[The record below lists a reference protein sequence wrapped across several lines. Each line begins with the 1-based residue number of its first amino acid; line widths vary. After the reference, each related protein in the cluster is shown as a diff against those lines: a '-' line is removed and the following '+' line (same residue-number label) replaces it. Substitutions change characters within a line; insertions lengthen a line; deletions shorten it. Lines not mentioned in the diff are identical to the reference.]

1 MLWKQGINDGLCS
14 VSSRGTF
21 AAVLASVI
29 FGKEL
34 DEKEKQA
41 IAKEKIESKK
51 KKRKLL
57 EKPRRTEPLIKSP
70 W

>member
-1 MLWKQGINDGLCS
+1 MAMT
-14 VSSRGTF
+14 V
-21 AAVLASVI
+21 AVAFFLAVVATVVVSVI

-51 KKRKLL
+51 
-57 EKPRRTEPLIKSP
+57 EEA
-70 W
+70 

>member
-1 MLWKQGINDGLCS
+1 MMD
-14 VSSRGTF
+14 F
-21 AAVLASVI
+21 AVLVAVALFATVFASVI

-51 KKRKLL
+51 EKAQVARKSQG
-57 EKPRRTEPLIKSP
+57 KWNFK
-70 W
+70 

>member
-1 MLWKQGINDGLCS
+1 MMD
-14 VSSRGTF
+14 F
-21 AAVLASVI
+21 AVLVAVALFATVFASVI

-51 KKRKLL
+51 EKAQVARKSQG
-57 EKPRRTEPLIKSP
+57 KWNIK
-70 W
+70 

>member
-1 MLWKQGINDGLCS
+1 MAMT
-14 VSSRGTF
+14 V
-21 AAVLASVI
+21 AVLVFVSVVATVVASVI

-51 KKRKLL
+51 EEAQFARKSQG
-57 EKPRRTEPLIKSP
+57 KWNIK
-70 W
+70 

>member
-1 MLWKQGINDGLCS
+1 MAMTVALEIFL
-14 VSSRGTF
+14 
-21 AAVLASVI
+21 AVVATVVTSVI

-51 KKRKLL
+51 
-57 EKPRRTEPLIKSP
+57 EEA
-70 W
+70 

>member
-1 MLWKQGINDGLCS
+1 M
-14 VSSRGTF
+14 TE
-21 AAVLASVI
+21 AVLIFVAVIAGVFASVI

-51 KKRKLL
+51 EKAQVARKSQG
-57 EKPRRTEPLIKSP
+57 KWNIK
-70 W
+70 

>member
-1 MLWKQGINDGLCS
+1 MT
-14 VSSRGTF
+14 V
-21 AAVLASVI
+21 AVLVFVSVVATVVASVI

-51 KKRKLL
+51 EEAQFARKSQG
-57 EKPRRTEPLIKSP
+57 KWNIK
-70 W
+70 

>member
-1 MLWKQGINDGLCS
+1 MD
-14 VSSRGTF
+14 F
-21 AAVLASVI
+21 AVAIFFAVVATVVASVI

-51 KKRKLL
+51 EEAEAFRKSQSKWNL
-57 EKPRRTEPLIKSP
+57 K
-70 W
+70 

>member
-1 MLWKQGINDGLCS
+1 M
-14 VSSRGTF
+14 TE
-21 AAVLASVI
+21 AVLIFVAVIASVFASVI

-51 KKRKLL
+51 EEAQVARKSQG
-57 EKPRRTEPLIKSP
+57 KWNIK
-70 W
+70 

>member
-1 MLWKQGINDGLCS
+1 MAMT
-14 VSSRGTF
+14 V
-21 AAVLASVI
+21 AVLVFVSVVATVVASVI

-51 KKRKLL
+51 
-57 EKPRRTEPLIKSP
+57 EKA
-70 W
+70 